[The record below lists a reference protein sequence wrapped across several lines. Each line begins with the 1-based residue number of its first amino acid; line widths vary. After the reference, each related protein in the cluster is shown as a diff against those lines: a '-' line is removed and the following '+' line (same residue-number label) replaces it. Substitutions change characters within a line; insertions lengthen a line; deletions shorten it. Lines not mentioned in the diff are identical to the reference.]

1 MDTRAF
7 ERIAAPFGVGSLG
20 FMFLRDE
27 YTRTIKGG
35 SPAQPARACGGSLL
49 SAGKG
54 ITGAIPP
61 IGNEPGRSTLPV
73 ASAVHARAQDIALF
87 LAFLA

>member
-7 ERIAAPFGVGSLG
+7 ERIAAPFGVGSLD

-35 SPAQPARACGGSLL
+35 SPAQPARACGGFSPFGGEGDYGGHT
-49 SAGKG
+49 ANWK
-54 ITGAIPP
+54 
-61 IGNEPGRSTLPV
+61 
-73 ASAVHARAQDIALF
+73 
-87 LAFLA
+87 